1 MKRDEFMFVI
11 KEVYTELLNE
21 FPTLK
26 FDVYRDGGSVSIS
39 TKNNE
44 IIMVAPVQH
53 IHDEERIC
61 LWFNHIEILKE
72 GCKDFNDSYE
82 KENIVCRMLFD
93 DLPIE
98 SPKDREK
105 IKKDIIMLIKS
116 TRLCPQSKKQR
127 SQ

>member
-44 IIMVAPVQH
+44 IIMVAPV
-53 IHDEERIC
+53 
-61 LWFNHIEILKE
+61 
-72 GCKDFNDSYE
+72 
-82 KENIVCRMLFD
+82 
-93 DLPIE
+93 
-98 SPKDREK
+98 
-105 IKKDIIMLIKS
+105 
-116 TRLCPQSKKQR
+116 
-127 SQ
+127 